1 MKINFNLFGWGKKKE
16 TGQEENPD
24 SDLVTFIKD
33 NSPDN
38 KTDKA
43 NRSKGE
49 ILELQDSQQNFVK
62 RSGELTYSQM
72 YEFYRK
78 NEWVRS
84 CVDLIVGTCAKTKI
98 KVVPVKTEDSIPTE
112 TQKHIDEVEA
122 LLNNP
127 NKRDESF
134 EMLRRKILKDILIY
148 DAGALEI
155 VYNGEKPSELCDLPG
170 DRMRI
175 SIDEN
180 GYYNEEAFYLIPKL
194 KPGETWKKTNAIPFS
209 QEEVIYFMQNPR
221 AGGVYGLSPIESL
234 VNSIEA
240 DLNAGEYNANFFLN
254 NAEPSGIINL
264 KGLPKAELTRFK
276 NFWKQDLKT
285 YKNAHKIFITNI
297 EKGIEWLKTSEN
309 AKDMQFMEYQKWL
322 LQKILTVYR
331 VKPFVLGIIDETT
344 GKLNSAEQW
353 MAFKE
358 SAIDPLLSMESYLY
372 TTKLINAGF
381 GYDDVK
387 IEFESID
394 IRDENAEAE
403 RAVKLVTSGIMTINE
418 VRKKLYGLN
427 EVDWGNQPFVSN
439 APIQSS
445 IIPVTTKSF
454 SENIESSNGENV
466 DVIQAKIK
474 EILSRRA
481 KKNIK

>member
-16 TGQEENPD
+16 SGQEQNPD
-24 SDLVTFIKD
+24 SDLVTFTKD
-33 NSPDN
+33 NAPDN

-62 RSGELTYSQM
+62 RSGELSYSQM

-84 CVDLIVGTCAKTKI
+84 CVDLIVGTCSKTKV
-98 KVVPVKTEDSIPTE
+98 KVVPVNADEEITPE
-112 TQKHIDEVEA
+112 TQKHIEEVEA
-122 LLNNP
+122 LIHNP

-155 VYNGEKPSELCDLPG
+155 VYQGEKPAELCDLPG

-175 SIDEN
+175 SVDEN

-194 KPGETWKKTNAIPFS
+194 KPGETWKKDNAVPFS

-353 MAFKE
+353 IAFKE
-358 SAIDPLLSMESYLY
+358 SAIDPLLSMEAYLY

-394 IRDENAEAE
+394 IRDESAEAE

-427 EVDWGNQPFVSN
+427 EVDWGNQPFMNVVPS
-439 APIQSS
+439 AQSS
-445 IIPVTTKSF
+445 APVAKSV
-454 SENIESSNGENV
+454 EGTPAGENV
-466 DVIQAKIK
+466 DVVQEKIK